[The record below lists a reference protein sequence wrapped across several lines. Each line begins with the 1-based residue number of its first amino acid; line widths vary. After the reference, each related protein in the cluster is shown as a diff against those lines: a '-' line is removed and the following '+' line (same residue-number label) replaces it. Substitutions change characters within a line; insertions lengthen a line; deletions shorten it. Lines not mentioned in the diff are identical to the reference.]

1 EFSKALGKALHRPSL
16 FPVPGFVIRARYGEM
31 AEIVTEGQRAIPAAA
46 TASGYQFIEPELGSA
61 LASVLAD

>member
-1 EFSKALGKALHRPSL
+1 
-16 FPVPGFVIRARYGEM
+16 M

-46 TASGYQFIEPELGSA
+46 IESGYQFIEPELGHA